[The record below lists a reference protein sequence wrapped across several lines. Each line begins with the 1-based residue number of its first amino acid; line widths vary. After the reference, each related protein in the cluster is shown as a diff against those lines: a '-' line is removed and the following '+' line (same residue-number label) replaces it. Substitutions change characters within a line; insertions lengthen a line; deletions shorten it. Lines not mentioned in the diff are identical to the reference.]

1 MKKMIKGS
9 GIMIAAFLMSIMLLA
24 SCGKK
29 NEETAEKASAEET
42 QVNTDLEE
50 AKRFAGEWRDEA
62 NNAILDIWVSS
73 DAVCHGEIIVTN
85 SENDLTFWYF
95 TGTIVDEEIVYLD
108 GERVDAHY
116 DEAGNVE
123 DTSIYTRGR
132 GRIGFSGKNL
142 FWNDSK
148 EDAGEEMTFVYYG
161 EY

>member
-1 MKKMIKGS
+1 MRKMIKGS
-9 GIMIAAFLMSIMLLA
+9 GIMIAAFMMSIMLLA

-29 NEETAEKASAEET
+29 NEDTAEKASTEET

-50 AKRFAGEWRDEA
+50 AKRFAGEWRDDA

-116 DEAGNVE
+116 DESGNVD
-123 DTSIYTRGR
+123 DTSAYTRGR
-132 GRIGFSGKNL
+132 GKIGFSGKNL
-142 FWNDSK
+142 FWIDSK
-148 EDAGEEMTFVYYG
+148 EDAGNGMKFVYYG

>member
-1 MKKMIKGS
+1 MKKMIKKG
-9 GIMIAAFLMSIMLLA
+9 GMIASAFLLSLMFIT

-29 NEETAEKASAEET
+29 NEDTQVETATEVT
-42 QVNTDLEE
+42 QENKELEE
-50 AKRFAGEWRDEA
+50 AKRFAGEWRDDA

-123 DTSIYTRGR
+123 DTSVYTRGR
-132 GRIGFSGKNL
+132 GMIGFSGKNL

>member
-1 MKKMIKGS
+1 MIKKG
-9 GIMIAAFLMSIMLLA
+9 GMIASAFLLSLMFIT

-29 NEETAEKASAEET
+29 NEDTQVETATEVT
-42 QVNTDLEE
+42 QENKELEE
-50 AKRFAGEWRDEA
+50 AKRFAGEWRDDA